1 MSCAPRHTEPDERQA
16 SNARRKGGRAHSAGT
31 PHTLELEDCERL
43 SMLSSA
49 REPKLPE
56 PASRR
61 DPASQPSRSGAI
73 AHPARWNR
81 ERSGAPP
88 ERVHS
93 ARKASAPGEH
103 TENARSTPSVVVNDI
118 PVSCCAC
125 AACQIA
131 PTCEHSELVSAY
143 NRARTGSNR
152 AGNLSTQGT
161 WSARRRRRA
170 CDAHK
175 SSRDANSDPRAGADV
190 VEPSGT
196 SAGDAGARHRGLS
209 SPREEVFGGE
219 KTRLKPGQNRLRRVQ
234 RRLAVVAECKT

>member
-1 MSCAPRHTEPDERQA
+1 MTVAAAVAAAVRRRRRLLQRVCGCYGCPSGSSRRRCFERSCAP
-16 SNARRKGGRAHSAGT
+16 
-31 PHTLELEDCERL
+31 L
-43 SMLSSA
+43 MLSSA

-209 SPREEVFGGE
+209 SPREEVFRGE

-234 RRLAVVAECKT
+234 RRFSGCCGV